1 MAEPFLKWVGGKRQ
15 LLDVI
20 SRKMPRHFSRYYEP
34 FLGGGAVFFRFL
46 PKRAFINDSN
56 QALMN
61 TYQQIRDNCH
71 LVLSY
76 LSDLDQALSAE
87 FYYFI
92 RSDFNARV
100 KRGVYDASL
109 AAEMI
114 FLNKHCFNGL
124 FRVNKK
130 GEFNA
135 PFNGSKVSSF
145 NRRQI
150 LDVSHALQDAFMTCK
165 DFEEAVSD
173 AGADDFVFFD
183 SPYAPLNPTS
193 FRSYT
198 KEGFKKEDHIRLA
211 EVFTRLV
218 NRGAYCMLTNHNTPF
233 IRELYR
239 EYHQEVLP
247 VKRMINRDA
256 KHRVGEEIIITNFL

>member
-61 TYQQIRDNCH
+61 NTYQQIRDNCH
-71 LVLSY
+71 LVLSH

-87 FYYFI
+87 FYYFVRSFI
-92 RSDFNARV
+92 RSDFNAHV

-114 FLNKHCFNGL
+114 FLNKHCFKEPLINSAL
-124 FRVNKK
+124 RLH
-130 GEFNA
+130 A
-135 PFNGSKVSSF
+135 SAVSS
-145 NRRQI
+145 RRPTI
-150 LDVSHALQDAFMTCK
+150 LSTKRDGAFCRY
-165 DFEEAVSD
+165 AS
-173 AGADDFVFFD
+173 GL
-183 SPYAPLNPTS
+183 SPREIQRIHVNP
-193 FRSYT
+193 
-198 KEGFKKEDHIRLA
+198 EHLI
-211 EVFTRLV
+211 
-218 NRGAYCMLTNHNTPF
+218 
-233 IRELYR
+233 
-239 EYHQEVLP
+239 
-247 VKRMINRDA
+247 
-256 KHRVGEEIIITNFL
+256 

>member
-71 LVLSY
+71 LVLSH

-92 RSDFNARV
+92 RSFIRSDFNAHV

-135 PFNGSKVSSF
+135 PFNGSRVSSF
-145 NRRQI
+145 NRR
-150 LDVSHALQDAFMTCK
+150 
-165 DFEEAVSD
+165 
-173 AGADDFVFFD
+173 
-183 SPYAPLNPTS
+183 
-193 FRSYT
+193 
-198 KEGFKKEDHIRLA
+198 
-211 EVFTRLV
+211 
-218 NRGAYCMLTNHNTPF
+218 
-233 IRELYR
+233 
-239 EYHQEVLP
+239 
-247 VKRMINRDA
+247 
-256 KHRVGEEIIITNFL
+256 